1 MDSVCGMSRDGV
13 CVSPFTDQVWCPLR
27 ASEDGEEGPSMR
39 DEWPEKET
47 DPSSPQVTEVKNSL
61 KSTFTSLCVCMVL
74 CLNTG
79 ISLPYL

>member
-1 MDSVCGMSRDGV
+1 MKRVRSVSQVPGYEGDDRDSVYGMSRDGV

-47 DPSSPQVTEVKNSL
+47 DPSSPSCN
-61 KSTFTSLCVCMVL
+61 
-74 CLNTG
+74 
-79 ISLPYL
+79 